1 MVAKAQ
7 TPDAPLDETNIAFAF
22 SNELNRAPLAIPDG
36 SAPLSLSA
44 GIMKIGPIKMPE
56 GQGDEALSADLD
68 LRTLTTQA
76 RFTLTSSA
84 SDLKFWSGSPPSAAV
99 TIDNAL
105 EAPKRQIDISALSA
119 ALAAQAIARETD
131 RISTMEADIRERAFF
146 NRRLKGERLMDR
158 RQQEIQDWE
167 VEQARLKGQAERLRS
182 LEDAEKA
189 ADADAAKAAR
199 RESGGGEGRGG
210 QFRAGE
216 ARSTDRQP
224 TKAPFAAAPASK
236 SDQVGANGPGSAAPT
251 PPPRPKARPTQVD
264 PTPGKLY

>member
-1 MVAKAQ
+1 
-7 TPDAPLDETNIAFAF
+7 LDETNIAFAF
-22 SNELNRAPLAIPDG
+22 SNELNRAPLAIPDE

-44 GIMKIGPIKMPE
+44 GVMKIGPIKMPE
-56 GQGDEALSADLD
+56 GQGGTALSADLD
-68 LRTLTTQA
+68 LRTLMTLA

-84 SDLKFWSGSPPSAAV
+84 SDLKFWSGSAPSAAV

-182 LEDAEKA
+182 LEEAEKA
-189 ADADAAKAAR
+189 ANAEAAKKAEEEKGAADI
-199 RESGGGEGRGG
+199 
-210 QFRAGE
+210 FDPARA
-216 ARSTDRQP
+216 SDDKQP
-224 TKAPFAAAPASK
+224 TTAPFAPAPASR
-236 SDQVGANGPGSAAPT
+236 SDQIGANGLGATAPT
-251 PPPRPKARPTQVD
+251 PPPRPKARPTQVE
-264 PTPGKLY
+264 